1 METFFKNYFWT
12 VNLLAL
18 TAAAWLTATTVNE
31 YVSDRLFAGDEA
43 SKPAASKAS
52 EAAPF
57 SVGGDDGQ
65 DWSTVLMA
73 RNVFNAE
80 RTDKEPEPPEE
91 PEEVPEETPD
101 DDGEIED
108 SELDIALLGTLVAAD
123 PMLSM
128 ATVQLSGDGKLV
140 RIGTDLKRE
149 PDAESILARVLEI
162 HRRHIIILEGGKK
175 KRVRLWDNDKAA
187 GAQKP
192 GRFDRGA
199 QRPGMP
205 TSMPTP
211 QPSVGG
217 DKKDYSQ
224 GVRKVSMY
232 KYEVDRS
239 MIEEELNDLS
249 ELGRQARIVPNYR
262 NGQYQ
267 GFKLIGVR
275 PGSLYRAL
283 GIRSGDIIQRVNG
296 TEINSPNKAIQ
307 LFEELRS
314 QRNIALDIERRGQKR
329 TLQYDM
335 K

>member
-31 YVSDRLFAGDEA
+31 YVSDKLFAGPESVKRRAQKGDAE
-43 SKPAASKAS
+43 
-52 EAAPF
+52 PF
-57 SVGGDDGQ
+57 SVGGDDGK
-65 DWSTVLMA
+65 DWSTILMA
-73 RNVFNAE
+73 RNIFNAD
-80 RTDKEPEPPEE
+80 RTDKVPE
-91 PEEVPEETPD
+91 PEETPEETPTEAPEEGGD
-101 DDGEIED
+101 IED
-108 SELDIALLGTLVAAD
+108 SALDIELVGTLVAGD
-123 PMLSM
+123 PQLSM
-128 ATVQLSGDGKLV
+128 ATVQLNGAGKLV

-149 PDAESILARVLEI
+149 PEAESVLARVLEI

-175 KRVRLWDNDKAA
+175 KRVRLWDKDKE
-187 GAQKP
+187 GQQP
-192 GRFDRGA
+192 GKFEPG
-199 QRPGMP
+199 QRPGFP
-205 TSMPTP
+205 TAAPTP
-211 QPSVGG
+211 PRPPMPGG
-217 DKKDYSQ
+217 EKKDYSQ

-232 KYEVDRS
+232 SYEVDRA

-249 ELGRQARIVPNYR
+249 EIGRQARIVPNYR

-296 TEINSPNKAIQ
+296 QEINSPNKAIQ

>member
-12 VNLLAL
+12 VNLVAL

-31 YVSDRLFAGDEA
+31 YVSDKLFAGADTVKPGAKAEEA
-43 SKPAASKAS
+43 
-52 EAAPF
+52 EPF
-57 SVGGDDGQ
+57 RLGGDDGT

-73 RNVFNAE
+73 RNVFNAD
-80 RTDKEPEPPEE
+80 RTDKVPEPETE
-91 PEEVPEETPD
+91 PEEAPD
-101 DDGEIED
+101 EIPADDGEIED
-108 SELDIALLGTLVAAD
+108 SALDIELVGTLVAGD
-123 PMLSM
+123 PLLSM
-128 ATVQLSGDGKLV
+128 ATVNLNGAGKLIRV
-140 RIGTDLKRE
+140 GTDLKRTPE
-149 PDAESILARVLEI
+149 AESVMARVLEI

-175 KRVRLWDNDKAA
+175 KRVRLWDKEKQ
-187 GAQKP
+187 GQQPP
-192 GRFDRGA
+192 GRFDPG
-199 QRPGMP
+199 QRPGFP
-205 TSMPTP
+205 TAAPTP
-211 QPSVGG
+211 PRPQPPGG
-217 DKKDYSQ
+217 DKTDYSK

-296 TEINSPNKAIQ
+296 QEINSPNKAIQ